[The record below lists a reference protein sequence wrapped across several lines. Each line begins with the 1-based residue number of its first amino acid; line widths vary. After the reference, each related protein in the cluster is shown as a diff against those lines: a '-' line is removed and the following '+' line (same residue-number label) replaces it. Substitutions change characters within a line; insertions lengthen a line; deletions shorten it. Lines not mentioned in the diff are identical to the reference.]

1 MKREESV
8 KVDNLK
14 KSPVTPEE
22 RFCMVAV
29 KKGYITESQLVKA
42 LETQVAENMRD
53 GEYRFIGEILVE
65 EELITRLQIK
75 DVMDAMETV
84 KLDGVHHLHQK

>member
-8 KVDNLK
+8 MVDNFE
-14 KSPVTPEE
+14 KSPLTPEE

-29 KKGYITESQLVKA
+29 KKGYLTESQLVKA
-42 LETQVAENMRD
+42 LEIQVAENMRV
-53 GEYRFIGEILVE
+53 GKHRFVGEILVK

-75 DVMDAMETV
+75 DVMESLETFE
-84 KLDGVHHLHQK
+84 